1 MSKKKALPPLDLS
14 VLRTLSRDSRQIY
27 SPTLHP
33 AIIAR
38 LSGCGL
44 SNKQIAEFLG
54 IDPRRLTEWSNKYQ
68 VVRRALEASR
78 IERDLAVVDALY
90 KTAVG
95 YEHEDDDIRVAGGEV
110 VITPMVKHVQPNV
123 RAQEIWLYNR
133 MPDQWKSRS
142 AIELT
147 GKDGGPM
154 EHVNMTPE
162 QAAEALA
169 ALGLTTR
176 AVSQLDGKA
185 IDDSDDNA

>member
-68 VVRRALEASR
+68 VVRRALETSR

-110 VITPMVKHVQPNV
+110 VITPMVKHVQPSV

-169 ALGLTTR
+169 AMGLMR
-176 AVSQLDGKA
+176 PASQLDEKE
-185 IDDSDDNA
+185 INDEPDIS

>member
-1 MSKKKALPPLDLS
+1 MSKKKSLPPLDLS
-14 VLRTLSRDSRQIY
+14 VLRTLAGNSRRVY
-27 SPTLHP
+27 SATLHP
-33 AIIAR
+33 PIISR

-54 IDPRRLTEWSNKYQ
+54 IETRTLIDWSNKYQ
-68 VVRRALEASR
+68 VVRRALETSR

-110 VITPMVKHVQPNV
+110 VITPMVKHVQPSV

-169 ALGLTTR
+169 AMGLMR
-176 AVSQLDGKA
+176 PASQLDEKE
-185 IDDSDDNA
+185 INDEPDIS